1 MNANQTTGF
10 MARRLLRCKEP
21 ATPPFRSAR
30 RTGGLM
36 AYQHESLLEYVL
48 GVADAAER
56 DRVEMALEES
66 SGLRQELSSLQ
77 RLSAT

>member
-1 MNANQTTGF
+1 
-10 MARRLLRCKEP
+10 
-21 ATPPFRSAR
+21 
-30 RTGGLM
+30 M